1 MASSNYVYDN
11 GKKRHNRV
19 NVWQLNKTVQEQAR
33 NIQLL
38 QRAIYHQANVN
49 AQQVLLNES
58 LSDRI
63 ALLEEEQWTREQSIF
78 QRVARWFRK

>member
-38 QRAIYHQANVN
+38 QRAISNQAGVN
-49 AQQVLLNES
+49 TQQVLLNES
-58 LSDRI
+58 LSERI
-63 ALLEEEQWTREQSIF
+63 ALLEEEQWAREQSIF
-78 QRVARWFRK
+78 QRFAQWFRK